1 MEDSEIEKKF
11 EEILEK
17 KLPEILE
24 KTEEL
29 KRRKKEEEKRRHQY
43 VEKIWKYFPGA
54 NTRNLSTEE
63 VKKIS
68 EQLEELAKK
77 LNYTPVISKQAK
89 TKFWGGK
96 GKKKRIAL
104 VVILSIVMV
113 IAAISKLIMGWW

>member
-1 MEDSEIEKKF
+1 MQDDLDKKIEEIIERKL
-11 EEILEK
+11 ELILEK
-17 KLPEILE
+17 Q
-24 KTEEL
+24 EEL
-29 KRRKKEEEKRRHQY
+29 KKKKEEEEKQRAKY
-43 VEKIWKYFPGA
+43 VQQIWSYFPGA
-54 NTRNLSTEE
+54 KTKNLSTEE